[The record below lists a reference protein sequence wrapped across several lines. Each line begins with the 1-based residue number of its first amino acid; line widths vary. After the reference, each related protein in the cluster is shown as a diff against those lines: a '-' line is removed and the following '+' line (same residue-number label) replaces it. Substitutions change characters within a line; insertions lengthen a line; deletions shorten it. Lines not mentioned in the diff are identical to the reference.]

1 MKSGR
6 WLNRTVL
13 GVGLASLFS
22 DWSHEIATA
31 AMPAFLAS
39 LGVAAVWLGVIEG
52 VSDGL
57 ASFAKLASGYYTDRL
72 DRRKPIA
79 VAGYVLTALG
89 TAAFGLATNAWHVLL
104 ARASAWLGRGVRT
117 PVRKAILAGAVD
129 RSAYARAFGLERAM
143 DTVGAII
150 GPLSAL
156 FILEATDH
164 NYRTLF
170 AWTLVPGLLAAAVI
184 AFLVQERERVPVKHI
199 SFGER
204 LRLLPQRYRQFLAG
218 VALFGAGDFAHTML
232 ILLATQKLTP
242 QLGLA
247 RAASIA
253 VMLYV
258 LHNLFYATFSLIAGW
273 LGDRLP
279 KNIILAAGYSLAGLM
294 SIGIIV
300 LPVSIW
306 TMGAI
311 FVVGGIYVA
320 AEETLEDSLCAELVD
335 ESHHGMAFGVLA
347 TVNGIGDFI
356 SSIVVGVLWSAFGT
370 EVAFSYSAILF
381 FAGALLVLRVRPAAA
396 PAQPPTA

>member
-1 MKSGR
+1 
-6 WLNRTVL
+6 
-13 GVGLASLFS
+13 
-22 DWSHEIATA
+22 
-31 AMPAFLAS
+31 
-39 LGVAAVWLGVIEG
+39 
-52 VSDGL
+52 
-57 ASFAKLASGYYTDRL
+57 
-72 DRRKPIA
+72 
-79 VAGYVLTALG
+79 
-89 TAAFGLATNAWHVLL
+89 
-104 ARASAWLGRGVRT
+104 
-117 PVRKAILAGAVD
+117 
-129 RSAYARAFGLERAM
+129 M

-242 QLGLA
+242 QLGPA

-258 LHNLFYATFSLIAGW
+258 LHNVFYATFSLIAGW

-279 KNIILAAGYSLAGLM
+279 KNIILAGGYSLAGLM

-300 LPVSIW
+300 LPVSVW

-311 FVVGGIYVA
+311 FVVGGIYIA